1 MSTNNKTTQTKMSFK
16 EFQKDMRIAYLGG
29 GTGILVSGIVWLISG
44 LAGMYLTKETSI
56 LTFFIGGILIYP
68 LGVFSA
74 KLLNRS
80 GKHQKNNPLAQLAT
94 ESTAILFVGLFIAYS
109 IFQIQ
114 KLWFFPVMLMIIGV
128 RYLVFQSIYGMRIYW
143 ILGLF
148 LIVSGML
155 CLTSNQSFH
164 FGGIAGGIIEL
175 IFGIMVIV
183 MERKANKT

>member
-1 MSTNNKTTQTKMSFK
+1 MNFK

-29 GTGILVSGIVWLISG
+29 GTGILVSGVVWLISG
-44 LAGMYLTKETSI
+44 LAGIYLTKETSV
-56 LTFFIGGILIYP
+56 LTFFIGGMLIYP

-80 GKHQKNNPLAQLAT
+80 GKHQENNPLAKLAI
-94 ESTAILFVGLFIAYS
+94 ESTAILFIGLFIAYS

-128 RYLVFQSIYGMRIYW
+128 RYLVFQSIYGMKVYW

-148 LIVSGML
+148 LIASGML
-155 CLTSNQSFH
+155 CLISEQSFH
-164 FGGIAGGIIEL
+164 FSGITGGIIEL
-175 IFGIMVIV
+175 IFGVVVIV
-183 MERKANKT
+183 MERKANET